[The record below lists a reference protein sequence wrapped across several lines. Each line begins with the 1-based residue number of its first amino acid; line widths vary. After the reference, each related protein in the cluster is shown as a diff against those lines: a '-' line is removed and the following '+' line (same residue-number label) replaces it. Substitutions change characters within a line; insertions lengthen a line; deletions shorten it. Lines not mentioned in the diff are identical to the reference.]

1 MHPAIAMAQAL
12 TFLGSKEQL
21 CNDQT
26 LENAAGGSG
35 GPWRCL
41 EVPNGPVEPSKWPTV
56 GSKVMHTHIHTY
68 IYMYIYI
75 YTLYYIYIIFHMYIL
90 YILYMYCKYIY
101 AYTIKIDK

>member
-1 MHPAIAMAQAL
+1 MAQAL

-35 GPWRCL
+35 GPWTWL

-56 GSKVMHTHIHTY
+56 GSKVMHTHIY
-68 IYMYIYI
+68 
-75 YTLYYIYIIFHMYIL
+75 LYYIYYIL
-90 YILYMYCKYIY
+90 YINILFYIFY
-101 AYTIKIDK
+101 IIY

>member
-1 MHPAIAMAQAL
+1 MAQAL

-35 GPWRCL
+35 GPWTL

-56 GSKVMHTHIHTY
+56 GSKVMRTHTHI
-68 IYMYIYI
+68 
-75 YTLYYIYIIFHMYIL
+75 YIYIIYIIYIIYYIL
-90 YILYMYCKYIY
+90 YIIYYIHYILYIN
-101 AYTIKIDK
+101 I